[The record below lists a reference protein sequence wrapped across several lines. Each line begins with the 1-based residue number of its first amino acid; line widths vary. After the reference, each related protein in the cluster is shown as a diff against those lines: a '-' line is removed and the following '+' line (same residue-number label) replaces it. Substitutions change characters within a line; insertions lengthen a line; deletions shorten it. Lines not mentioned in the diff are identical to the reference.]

1 MEYYPTIQLS
11 FVCAYKSEPKFENI
25 TDVSDLRASGQLEWI
40 IVSLAS
46 HIITHYLYEQNC

>member
-11 FVCAYKSEPKFENI
+11 FLRPYNSEPKFKNI
-25 TDVSDLRASGQLEWI
+25 ADVSDLCDSGQLEWS